1 MQLNT
6 PSSFPYSSS
15 PLNFGCIS
23 LSHTTKRTQKQ
34 DPLEKKQG
42 TVTSKATRNRELY
55 VVKQQSFQNTIKVIR
70 LPMLRSLPRKQPS
83 LLNFN
88 QCLFLIKSKVGPK
101 TRLRTL
107 ARLKLEPSSF
117 LTNTLPAVLLSHTS
131 SKIII
136 LSCVEF

>member
-6 PSSFPYSSS
+6 PSSFPYSYS

-23 LSHTTKRTQKQ
+23 LSHPTKRTQKQ

-55 VVKQQSFQNTIKVIR
+55 VVKQHTIKVIR
-70 LPMLRSLPRKQPS
+70 LPMLRSLPRRQPS
-83 LLNFN
+83 LLNVN